1 MRPEII
7 NQPLL
12 IAIIG
17 QPGTGKTFFASQFA
31 NTFNTPFISANSI
44 RSLVYKKPTYDQKEE
59 DVITTLVY
67 LQLAETFKTKKAIVL
82 DTPLQT
88 KKERD
93 DLSRIAKKAGYRLT
107 LILMQSND
115 IVAQNRATDP
125 VKPDSMT
132 DQQYKMVLKAFEQ
145 PDIKENVIVLSGQHT
160 FKSQLRLVINR
171 LSSSLKPDNIQNIID
186 RQTRILKNK

>member
-1 MRPEII
+1 M
-7 NQPLL
+7 
-12 IAIIG
+12 
-17 QPGTGKTFFASQFA
+17 
-31 NTFNTPFISANSI
+31 
-44 RSLVYKKPTYDQKEE
+44 
-59 DVITTLVY
+59 
-67 LQLAETFKTKKAIVL
+67 AETFKTKKAIVL

>member
-12 IAIIG
+12 IATIG

-107 LILMQSND
+107 LILM
-115 IVAQNRATDP
+115 
-125 VKPDSMT
+125 
-132 DQQYKMVLKAFEQ
+132 
-145 PDIKENVIVLSGQHT
+145 
-160 FKSQLRLVINR
+160 
-171 LSSSLKPDNIQNIID
+171 
-186 RQTRILKNK
+186 

>member
-12 IAIIG
+12 IATIG

-31 NTFNTPFISANSI
+31 NTFNAPFISANSI

>member
-12 IAIIG
+12 IATIG

-31 NTFNTPFISANSI
+31 NTFNTPFISANNI

-125 VKPDSMT
+125 AKPDSMT

>member
-1 MRPEII
+1 MR
-7 NQPLL
+7 
-12 IAIIG
+12 
-17 QPGTGKTFFASQFA
+17 
-31 NTFNTPFISANSI
+31 
-44 RSLVYKKPTYDQKEE
+44 D
-59 DVITTLVY
+59 
-67 LQLAETFKTKKAIVL
+67 TKKAIVL